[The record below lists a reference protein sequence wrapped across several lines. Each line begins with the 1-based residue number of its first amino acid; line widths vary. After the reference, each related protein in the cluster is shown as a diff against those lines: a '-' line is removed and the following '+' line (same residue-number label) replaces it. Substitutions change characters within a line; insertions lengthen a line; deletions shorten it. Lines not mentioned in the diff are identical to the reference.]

1 MPILNCWQAWCQGK
15 RNFTVVSILPY
26 TAVRNRKSMVADL
39 HTLFQPRSI
48 AVVGASS
55 DKTKL
60 GNILF
65 RNIIAGGFSGELF
78 PINPSSTTIEGC
90 KVYAEYAQIPEV
102 PDLAIIVVPA
112 EIVLVVLQQII
123 LKGTK
128 SVVIIS
134 AGFKEMGG
142 EGASREADLQRMV
155 AESGIHLL
163 GPNCLGFVNTF
174 HKLNATFGQ
183 GVQQTGSMRFLSQ
196 SGAIASSIFD
206 WASYAQLGFSDF
218 VTLGNKTSLTEN
230 EILEYWASQETD
242 TEHTGASRFD
252 RSGYNPIGLYLESI
266 VDGTRFIEIAKT
278 LAKRTPL
285 FMLKPGKTDAAKK
298 AMQSHTGAI
307 AGDDAVLDKALLQAG
322 VIRCDGIEDMFDLS
336 RALSWSTIP
345 QGPEVAIIS
354 NAGGPA
360 VFSSDAVVAEGL
372 SMATLSEDTIAQL
385 SKQLPR
391 ASSLVNP
398 IDVLGDA
405 LADRYEQAIRV
416 VFEENKVDSI
426 LVILTPQV
434 MTEIEETA
442 QVIGRLSQKYKKPIF
457 CSFMGGTSISKGE
470 TILNKYK
477 IPSFRYP
484 ERAIKV
490 MGSLW
495 WWRSWQ
501 KNALKAPVPQ
511 EVVPVPTSSKKWVMD
526 HLETALNK
534 EEKYIDGM
542 AVSAI
547 FDHWD
552 IPTPA
557 SALVENLDQAKKFVK
572 DAGFPVVLK
581 LIAPELLHKTEAGGV
596 ITGVASVKQLEKA
609 SQELIDKLTD
619 LSPKVRKTAKI
630 QIQSQISGGIE
641 VVVGVKKNAQFGNVL
656 MVGAGGTLVELIND
670 RNLLVLPATKNEV
683 KALVEQSKIYT
694 LLKGY
699 RGESAFAVDRLYHL
713 IAQMCNLVETVP
725 YFAEIEINP
734 VIVTKREAYAVD
746 GKVILIDV

>member
-1 MPILNCWQAWCQGK
+1 MGAAL
-15 RNFTVVSILPY
+15 R
-26 TAVRNRKSMVADL
+26 
-39 HTLFQPRSI
+39 TLFKPRSI

-55 DKTKL
+55 DKKKL

-65 RNIIAGGFSGELF
+65 RNIISGGYAGELY
-78 PINPSSTTIEGC
+78 PVNPTATTIEGRT
-90 KVYAEYAQIPEV
+90 VYAQYAQIPEV
-102 PDLAIIVVPA
+102 PELAIIVVPA
-112 EIVLVVLQQII
+112 EIVLPVLQQII

-134 AGFKEMGG
+134 AGFREMGG
-142 EGASREADLQRMV
+142 EGVDREAELKRLV
-155 AESGIHLL
+155 LENNINLL

-183 GVQQTGSMRFLSQ
+183 GVQQTGGMRFLSQ
-196 SGAIASSIFD
+196 SGAIASSMFD
-206 WASYAQLGFSDF
+206 WASYTQLGFSDF
-218 VTLGNKTSLTEN
+218 ITLGNKTTLTEN
-230 EILEYWASQETD
+230 EILEYWASEDLDDGVPKST
-242 TEHTGASRFD
+242 RFD
-252 RSGYNPIGLYLESI
+252 SSGYHPIGLYLESI
-266 VDGTRFIEIAKT
+266 VEGTRFIEVART
-278 LAKRTPL
+278 LAKKTPL

-336 RALSWSTIP
+336 RALSWSAIP

-360 VFSSDAVVAEGL
+360 VFSSDVVIEEGL
-372 SMATLSEDTIAQL
+372 SLATLSEVTVSQL

-391 ASSLVNP
+391 AASLVNP

-470 TILNKYK
+470 VILNKYK

-501 KNALKAPVPQ
+501 KQALKVSEPQ
-511 EVVPVPTSSKKWVMD
+511 AIVPVPASSKKWV
-526 HLETALNK
+526 LEQIETALNQGD
-534 EEKYIDGM
+534 KYLDGM

-557 SALVENLDQAKKFVK
+557 SAMVGTLDQAKKFVK

-596 ITGVASVKQLEKA
+596 ITGVGSTKQLEKA
-609 SQELIDKLTD
+609 SQQLIDKLTD
-619 LSPKVRKTAKI
+619 LPAKVRKTAKI
-630 QIQSQISGGIE
+630 QVQSQIAGGIE
-641 VVVGVKKNAQFGNVL
+641 VVVGIKKNKQFGNVL

-670 RNLLVLPATKNEV
+670 RNLLVLPATQNEV
-683 KALVEQSKIYT
+683 KKLVEGSKIFM

-699 RGESAFAVDRLYHL
+699 RGESPFALERLYHL
-713 IAQMCNLVETVP
+713 IAQICNLVETIP
-725 YFAEIEINP
+725 YFEEIEINP
-734 VIVTKREAYAVD
+734 VIVTKREAFAVD